1 MIEEDCEVYRSI
13 LIHTQKKTPLSEMPA
28 MPKNIALAELLHYMG
43 WSYDDYM
50 RTPRELILAIKI
62 KMQVEYEQQNT
73 KNN

>member
-1 MIEEDCEVYRSI
+1 
-13 LIHTQKKTPLSEMPA
+13 MPA

-73 KNN
+73 KNNW